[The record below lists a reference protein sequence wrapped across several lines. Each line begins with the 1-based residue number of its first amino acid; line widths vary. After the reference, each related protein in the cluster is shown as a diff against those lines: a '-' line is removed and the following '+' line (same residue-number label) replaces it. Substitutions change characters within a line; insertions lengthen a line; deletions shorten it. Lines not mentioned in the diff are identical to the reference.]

1 MAHLVSQLQDLVEH
15 IESHLD
21 EDIDIALLAKRFG
34 MSPWHFQRMFKGLIG
49 DTLGGYI
56 RGRRLTQAARQLI
69 HTELGIIDIAL
80 NVGFSSHEAFTR
92 SFKHYFAITPKQFRL
107 QSLAV
112 NLKEKPVLTPSL
124 FSHLRD
130 GMKLEPKIVHQPEL
144 LLVGFE
150 TTIPSPFMFEESFC
164 DLLEEPWMQ
173 LLERQDEIQ
182 HAKDDTYYGLTIS
195 ASGTFAEEEVT
206 YLSAMEVSD
215 LQGIPSGMKTHRLP
229 EQDIAVFDVE
239 EVSEDSVGKTM
250 DYIYG
255 YWLPNSAFERGTGQD
270 YELFENLKNF
280 TLPEMK
286 SKYIIPIRPK
296 VQSNVKKENRQHT
309 MQP

>member
-1 MAHLVSQLQDLVEH
+1 MSHLISQLQELVEH

-21 EDIDIALLAKRFG
+21 EDIDIALLAKRFS

-56 RGRRLTQAARQLI
+56 RGRKLTRAAQQLI

-80 NVGFSSHEAFTR
+80 NVGFGSHEAFTR
-92 SFKHYFAITPKQFRL
+92 SFKHYFSITPKQFRQ
-107 QSLAV
+107 QSPVV
-112 NLKEKPVLTPSL
+112 NLREKPVLTQSL
-124 FSHLRD
+124 FSHLNN
-130 GMKLEPKIVHQPEL
+130 GMKLEPQIIHQPEL

-150 TTIPSPFMFEESFC
+150 TTIPSPFTFEESFC
-164 DLLEEPWMQ
+164 DLLEAPWMQ
-173 LLERQDEIQ
+173 LLGRREELK

-195 ASGTFAEEEVT
+195 PSGTFLEDEVT

-215 LQGIPSGMKTHRLP
+215 RQLIPSDMKTHRLP
-229 EQDIAVFDVE
+229 QQEIAVFEVE

-255 YWLPNSAFERGTGQD
+255 YWLPNSEYERGTGQD

-286 SKYIIPIRPK
+286 SKYIIPIRSK
-296 VQSNVKKENRQHT
+296 TRS
-309 MQP
+309 